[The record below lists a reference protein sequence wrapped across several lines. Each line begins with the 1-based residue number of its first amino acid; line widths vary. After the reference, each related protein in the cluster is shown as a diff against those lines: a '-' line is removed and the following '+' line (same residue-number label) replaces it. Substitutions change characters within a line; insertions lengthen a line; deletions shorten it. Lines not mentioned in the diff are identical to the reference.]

1 MARVAILHYSR
12 LNTRVS
18 YVEQILSIK
27 ITFIPFAQLPV
38 NLLGSLCPLIMHTVK
53 SSNAFAENS
62 ISAASSSYLY
72 TYTHMIRRVSLLSP
86 ILREIAFV
94 SFMCPLFRKLFCT
107 LVWKYSPPA
116 EVRYSKIIRALCT
129 INFFFRKS
137 VFPFSGS
144 ETEK

>member
-62 ISAASSSYLY
+62 ISAASSSYPY
-72 TYTHMIRRVSLLSP
+72 TYTHMIRRISSFTYSP
-86 ILREIAFV
+86 RNCFCIIHVPFISQTFLYTGLEVFSTGGGTIFENYT
-94 SFMCPLFRKLFCT
+94 CPLYDIFLF
-107 LVWKYSPPA
+107 
-116 EVRYSKIIRALCT
+116 
-129 INFFFRKS
+129 
-137 VFPFSGS
+137 
-144 ETEK
+144 